1 MTLRLDLARTVPY
14 DVSGMPRA
22 EAYLIFFEEVTMSA
36 HSEALPGPS
45 QRMGSLL
52 SGHLV
57 AECVHAIAVLGVAD
71 LLAGGPATIESLAS
85 ATGCHAPS
93 LQRVLRILV
102 RLGVFTETVSGQFE
116 LTPLGATL
124 RSDTPDSLRDA
135 AVFLMSAPMWTAFG
149 SLLDTLRSGDP
160 AFVRLHKATIFEYLG
175 ERPELSA
182 VFHDFMTTQSNAHN
196 AAIVDAYDFSGI
208 HRVVDVGGGHGATLA
223 AVLHRYPAMKG
234 ILFDLPEVVANAGPE
249 TQRDGRCEVV
259 GGDMLLSVPAGGDAY
274 MIKRVI
280 MDRCDGEAKTI
291 LSNCLS
297 GMNAGGR
304 IVVIDPML
312 PDHTEPHPNWLADL
326 FGLAITGG
334 QCRSEAE
341 FRNLFDAA
349 GLRLT
354 RVVATRSPNFILEG
368 VRAAA

>member
-1 MTLRLDLARTVPY
+1 MGGLLMGYLA
-14 DVSGMPRA
+14 
-22 EAYLIFFEEVTMSA
+22 
-36 HSEALPGPS
+36 
-45 QRMGSLL
+45 
-52 SGHLV
+52 
-57 AECVHAIAVLGVAD
+57 AECVHAVAVLGVAD
-71 LLAGGPATIESLAS
+71 LLANGRATIEALAS

-116 LTPLGATL
+116 LTQVGATL
-124 RSDTPDSLRDA
+124 RSDAPDSLRDA
-135 AVFLMSAPMWTAFG
+135 AIFLMSAPLRASFG

-160 AFVRLHKATIFEYLG
+160 AFVRLHQATIYGYFG
-175 ERPELSA
+175 QNPELGA
-182 VFHDFMTTQSNAHN
+182 VFHHFMTAQSNMHD

-208 HRVVDVGGGHGATLA
+208 RTIVDVGGGHGATLT
-223 AVLHRYPAMKG
+223 AVLHRYPTLKG
-234 ILFDLPEVVANAGPE
+234 ILFDLPEVVATAGP
-249 TQRDGRCEVV
+249 DAGHGGRCEVV
-259 GGDMLLSVPAGGDAY
+259 GGDMLHSVPAGGDAY

-280 MDRCDGEAKTI
+280 MDNRDGDAKAI

-297 GMNAGGR
+297 QMNAGGK

-312 PDHTEPHPNWLADL
+312 PSGAEPHPNWLTDM

-341 FRNLFDAA
+341 FRNLFDAV
-349 GLRLT
+349 GLTLT

-368 VRAAA
+368 VRRDKDLSSIESRAV